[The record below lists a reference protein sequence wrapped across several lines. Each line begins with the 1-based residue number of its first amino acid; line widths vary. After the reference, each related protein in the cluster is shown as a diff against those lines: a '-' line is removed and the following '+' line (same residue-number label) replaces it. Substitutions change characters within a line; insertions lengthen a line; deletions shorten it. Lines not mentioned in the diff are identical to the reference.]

1 MDVGYIRYR
10 LDELGTIVSGATP
23 STKHPEYYDG
33 DIPWITPKD
42 LSIQQSKYVSKGER
56 NLTAEGYDS
65 CSATLLPPG
74 SIVMSSRA
82 PIGYLA
88 ITKDT
93 LCTNQG
99 FKSIIPDSSLV
110 DSEFLYYK
118 LLSMIDEIKELGT
131 GTTFPE
137 ISGKVFSSIR
147 IDVPPLEHQKAVAKK
162 LALFDNLITYNER
175 INDYFSLIV

>member
-1 MDVGYIRYR
+1 MDVEYVKYR
-10 LDELGTIVSGATP
+10 LGELGTIVSGATP

-42 LSIQQSKYVSKGER
+42 LSIQRSKYISKGEK
-56 NLTAEGYDS
+56 NLTPEGYDS
-65 CSATLLPPG
+65 CSATLIPPG

-88 ITKDT
+88 ITKNE

-99 FKSIIPDSSLV
+99 FKSIIPSSSLV
-110 DSEFLYYK
+110 DSEYLYYK

-137 ISGKVFSSIR
+137 ISGKVFSSICV
-147 IDVPPLEHQKAVAKK
+147 DLPPLEYQNDVARK
-162 LALFDNLITYNER
+162 LKLLDDLIACNER
-175 INDYFSLIV
+175 INDYLVS